1 MSPAASP
8 QDGAHDPAPAIT
20 QQLPASPLAPVARTS
35 CIDAGARRDCG
46 RLAADRGHGQRGSV
60 DGRGRAGLGVS
71 DRATLRF
78 CIAADA
84 MGLNLF
90 TWDADWPA
98 ARLILAEPD
107 QAFGRVG

>member
-1 MSPAASP
+1 M
-8 QDGAHDPAPAIT
+8 
-20 QQLPASPLAPVARTS
+20 
-35 CIDAGARRDCG
+35 
-46 RLAADRGHGQRGSV
+46 
-60 DGRGRAGLGVS
+60 S